1 LLDAVH
7 DDTRADSQGMPFPK
21 HIGLRAEVGDGD
33 PARTAVEPVVRAAS
47 LQAAITR
54 LHALAKVNAGRS
66 SAEAL
71 AANLMLLRAHG
82 VDDEVLD
89 LVVEIVL
96 AQNVDEQMTAA
107 INYLASGFLLALLTL
122 REEGALRDGFEPQL
136 S

>member
-1 LLDAVH
+1 VH
-7 DDTRADSQGMPFPK
+7 NDTRADSQGMPFPK